1 MNQKQNDPT
10 RNEALISRRKK
21 CNLKQWQVA
30 DAINISI
37 RHYQNIEAG
46 DCKPNVETAISIANL
61 LGCEVTDLFGPRR
74 NPEENDKGNFST
86 EMGKGAI
93 SVVTTTDDGGV
104 KKEED
109 PTVAAAKL
117 SEVTP
122 SVMVAAAK
130 DLQDGRADTEEGRR
144 VLELMEAV
152 GGAALR

>member
-1 MNQKQNDPT
+1 
-10 RNEALISRRKK
+10 
-21 CNLKQWQVA
+21 
-30 DAINISI
+30 
-37 RHYQNIEAG
+37 
-46 DCKPNVETAISIANL
+46 VETAISIANL

-93 SVVTTTDDGGV
+93 SVVTTTDDGV

-109 PTVAAAKL
+109 PAVAAAEL

-122 SVMVAAAK
+122 SVMVKAAL
-130 DLQDGRADTEEGRR
+130 DLQDGRADTEEGRM
-144 VLELMEAV
+144 VLELMEAT